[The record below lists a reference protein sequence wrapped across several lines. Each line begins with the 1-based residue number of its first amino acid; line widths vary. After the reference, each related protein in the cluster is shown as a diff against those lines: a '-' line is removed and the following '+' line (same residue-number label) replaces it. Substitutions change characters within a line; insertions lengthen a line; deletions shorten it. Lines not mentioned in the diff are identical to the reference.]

1 MKIKQRQT
9 EIISS
14 APAQEFKIQ
23 ASGKA
28 FQILSSGLYSR
39 KKEAVLRELGTNALD
54 AHVLNGYS
62 EPFDVFFDKTPDSGT
77 LTIRIRDYG
86 PGLNDHDIMN
96 LYTTYF
102 DSTKTDTN
110 KMVGAFGLGSK
121 SPFAVADSFIVHSH
135 FDGVK
140 TTYSIFLNNGIPSI
154 MKLGEV
160 ETHETGIE
168 IEIEQSWQTIN
179 SWEKAAHE
187 IFPWFD
193 TPPRL
198 NGTLVEKKDRFYENE
213 YGFLLNE
220 KTYYSFSRGSE
231 IVYAVC
237 GGICYDVKIAVSPK
251 FINPVVL
258 KMPLGSVD
266 ITPSRESLG
275 TDEKTIAALNTVY
288 SKFEE
293 TFLKNLKKEVGNTLK
308 EEVTYFQ
315 NMKSDFPLTRYDG
328 TFVKYSGGDV
338 TLTTPLGNAIRE
350 SFLRISDNRM
360 SLPRT
365 NIDDL
370 NLRQISETS
379 LLIVNSKYK
388 EVEAVRNFAKSCK
401 TKPIAVL
408 YLEDDNKKK
417 YEAEL
422 NELKSLGLTIT
433 GDYKQYKPSEKI
445 LRIRK
450 IKMTYAYK
458 FRNSNGLMPTINT
471 LPKEEIDDDKRY
483 EIWYYNYSNVDKYRC
498 SNDINYMFETRSP
511 DHSKVQVA
519 FLTQE
524 QVENLSEIQKQSSKC
539 TWVDIENFIKDKEK
553 VFFKELKSKQVYSL
567 SRYRN
572 VSHEPLFKRYMSAL
586 GYTYVEDVISDDMK
600 TFVKWLPNNDFSM
613 EVKGS
618 NGWSWTDEN
627 VPNFQK
633 YYSRFETFLKGND
646 LPSFEKIIKYEK

>member
-62 EPFDVFFDKTPDSGT
+62 EPFDVFFDKNPDSGT